1 VTSGLL
7 GRLRPLVWRPASR
20 AGRRSSAR
28 RSARAAVA
36 WFVAATLG
44 LSGAT
49 LLAADV
55 VAPAIRDPEYGRRAT
70 ALQARIAEH
79 PDRPLVLVVGS
90 SRVGAGVCPAAWE
103 AVAPRGRA
111 PLLFNMGRAGAGP
124 VVQLM
129 TLRRVLAEGVRPA
142 VVLLEYWPPL
152 VNEHSPEL
160 ARIPTEYL
168 YPGDL
173 PLVRDYWPDAIEAER
188 QATRGRLNTIFTLR
202 RTLLLQLD
210 PVCVPWS
217 GRTEMV
223 WANLD
228 AWGWLAGLDYPPE
241 GCAERDRWLAKWEP
255 GYWRQLRAF
264 AARERSERATRD
276 AAALAREHGAAVGL
290 VHLPEPG
297 EFRGWYSRK
306 AERAI
311 AAHLAGLSRDLG
323 TPVIDARAWLGDGLV
338 ADGIHLS
345 RAGAAE
351 FTRRLG
357 LEVAKTFPEVLR

>member
-1 VTSGLL
+1 LRFLGARRPSARVTRGE
-7 GRLRPLVWRPASR
+7 
-20 AGRRSSAR
+20 SAR

-55 VAPAIRDPEYGRRAT
+55 LTPAIRDPEYGRRAR
-70 ALQARIAEH
+70 ALQARVAEH

-103 AVAPRGRA
+103 AVRPDGRA
-111 PLLFNMGRAGAGP
+111 PLLFNIGRAGAGP

-160 ARIPTEYL
+160 IRVPAECL

-173 PLVRDYWPDAIEAER
+173 PIVRDYWPDAEEAVR
-188 QATRGRLNTIFTLR
+188 RAARGRLNPIFTLR

-210 PVCVPWS
+210 PVWVPWS
-217 GRTEMV
+217 GRAEV
-223 WANLD
+223 VLASLD
-228 AWGWLAGLDYPPE
+228 AWGWLPGLDYPLA
-241 GCAERDRWLAKWEP
+241 GCTERDRWLARWEP
-255 GYWRQLRAF
+255 IYRPQLRAF
-264 AARERSERATRD
+264 AARERSECAIRD
-276 AAALAREHGAAVGL
+276 AVALARDHGAAVGL
-290 VHLPEPG
+290 VYLPEPG

-306 AERAI
+306 AERAA
-311 AAHLAGLSRDLG
+311 AAHLAELARDFG
-323 TPVIDARAWLGDGLV
+323 APVIDAREWLADALV

-345 RAGAAE
+345 RIGATE

-357 LEVAKTFPEVLR
+357 AEVTRAFPEVSR